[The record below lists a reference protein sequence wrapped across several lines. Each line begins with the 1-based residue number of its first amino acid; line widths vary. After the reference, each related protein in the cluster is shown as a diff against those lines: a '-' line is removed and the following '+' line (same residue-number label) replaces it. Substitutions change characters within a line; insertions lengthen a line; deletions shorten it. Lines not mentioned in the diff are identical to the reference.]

1 MFECSKL
8 GIIVR
13 NVDKYEKQSKKIKEQ
28 IIGRVKTMRS
38 SWKTTQGMIQ
48 SKLTCKI
55 RKNSNNLSKCL
66 ENIVQPKQDW
76 YFESKEQG

>member
-1 MFECSKL
+1 
-8 GIIVR
+8 
-13 NVDKYEKQSKKIKEQ
+13 
-28 IIGRVKTMRS
+28 
-38 SWKTTQGMIQ
+38 MIQ